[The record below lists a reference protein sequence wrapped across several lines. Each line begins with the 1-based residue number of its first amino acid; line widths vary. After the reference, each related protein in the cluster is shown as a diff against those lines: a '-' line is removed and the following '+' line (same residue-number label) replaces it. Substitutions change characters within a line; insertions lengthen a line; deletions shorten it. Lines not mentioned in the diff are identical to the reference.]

1 MEKIKAIIILAILLS
16 SCSSKKNILYLQNL
30 EPSNSYVA
38 NYEEYKISV
47 DDILR
52 IEINS
57 GTPELLSSL
66 NPNMLQNNS
75 QNKESLLF
83 EGYQVDSDGNIFYPM
98 IGKLYV
104 HGMTLIEIRKI
115 LYDTIIKLKLLK
127 DPHIDVKII
136 NSYFSIL
143 GEVNRPGKY
152 EYLKNN
158 INILEAISMA
168 GDLTING
175 ERKHIK
181 IIREN
186 LGKNK
191 VYSVDL
197 TDSNILNK
205 NFQIFSG
212 DIIIINPNSSR
223 IKNAGIIGN
232 SGTLL
237 SLLTFILSSIIVI
250 SNN

>member
-181 IIREN
+181 IIR
-186 LGKNK
+186 
-191 VYSVDL
+191 S
-197 TDSNILNK
+197 
-205 NFQIFSG
+205 
-212 DIIIINPNSSR
+212 
-223 IKNAGIIGN
+223 
-232 SGTLL
+232 TL
-237 SLLTFILSSIIVI
+237 
-250 SNN
+250 